1 MKTYQKTF
9 FQTMLFIILALT
21 LSNCADKPRHLEL
34 VIKSGKNLNPNKNN
48 MASPLVL
55 HFYELKDAEQF
66 SKIDF
71 WGLSDEAKKRLE
83 NSLISQS
90 KQIIIPSEEQN
101 YKILFDENTRYFG
114 VVGSF
119 RNIDAST
126 SWRYV
131 KPIGKGYNKAE
142 LIIDNSA
149 IKEINNDK

>member
-1 MKTYQKTF
+1 MKTFVQI
-9 FQTMLFIILALT
+9 LILIAIILMI
-21 LSNCADKPRHLEL
+21 SNCADKPRHLDL
-34 VIKSGKNLNPNKNN
+34 VIKSGKDLNPNKNN

-101 YKILFDENTRYFG
+101 YKILFDENTKYFG
-114 VVGSF
+114 IVGSF

-126 SWRYV
+126 AWRYV

-142 LIIDNSA
+142 LIIDNSL

>member
-1 MKTYQKTF
+1 MKTFVQ
-9 FQTMLFIILALT
+9 ILILIAIT
-21 LSNCADKPRHLEL
+21 LMISNCADKPRHLDL
-34 VIKSGKNLNPNKNN
+34 VIKSGKDLNPNKNN

-101 YKILFDENTRYFG
+101 YKILFDENTKYFG
-114 VVGSF
+114 IVGSF

-126 SWRYV
+126 AWRYV

-142 LIIDNSA
+142 LIIDNSL